1 MPTFAYLLF
10 IIVRYYLTRP
20 SIILDLRFSKAT
32 LNYKYDQ
39 IKLIAL
45 KYRFYPNN
53 EQALMLVQ
61 TFGYV

>member
-1 MPTFAYLLF
+1 M
-10 IIVRYYLTRP
+10 RYYLTRP